1 MKDGKRLVI
10 VGSGMAGTAC
20 VEELIKTGKGT
31 FEITVLGKE
40 RHPNYNRV
48 LLSQVLT
55 GEKTLNDIT
64 THAPAWYDKTGVRLL
79 LGRKVTGIN
88 RGKRVIV
95 TEDGAEERYDKLIL
109 ALGSSPIVPDIP
121 GAQKDGVVAF
131 RNIDDCERLRGLATK
146 GIKAVVIGGGLLGL
160 EAAHALRSMGAEV
173 TVVHLADRLME
184 RQLDAAAAGFLKE
197 DLERAG
203 MRILLNAET
212 IAITGEDR
220 ASGVR
225 FKDGTG
231 IDAGVVVMCVGIRP
245 NTGLAEK
252 SGVYCKRGIVVSD
265 TMQTYDPAIY
275 AVGECVEHRGTTFGL
290 VAQVFEQAR
299 VAANHLAG
307 DARLTFK
314 NRPTAARLKIQGID
328 LYSAGAIDK
337 DVEGDSIEYCDRKEK
352 VYKRVILREGKIS
365 GIIMYGDTFDGP
377 KLFGA
382 LTEDADVSKIRRSLL
397 LGGGK
402 DAAPMEMTDATVV
415 CGCNGVTKGMIREAI
430 EKKSLFTVEDV
441 KRETKA
447 ATSCGGCSGT
457 VERILEETL
466 GSNFEAKAGDA
477 GLCPCTKY
485 AREDIVKN
493 IRERELMSVSEVMD
507 TLGWETVGCEI
518 CRPAIN
524 YYVGMVWPKGCE
536 DDATSRLVNERT
548 HANIQKDGRFS
559 VVPRLYG
566 GAATPDELK
575 KIADA
580 AIKYNAALVKI
591 TGGQRIALIGVRKED
606 LPAIWNDLGMD
617 SGYAYGKAL
626 RTVKTCVG
634 AAFCRYGT
642 QDSLGLGVELEKR
655 LTGLWMPAKVKLSV
669 SGCPRNCSESA
680 IKDIGIVG
688 INGGWEIYAGGCGGV
703 ELKAGHHL
711 CTVKTKEE
719 VIAIVGA
726 FIQLYREEAEYTERT
741 FKWIRRAG
749 LDVIKKAVVEDA
761 ANREALVERLDLALS
776 AATDPWKARGDR
788 DARDAGDMMRA

>member
-1 MKDGKRLVI
+1 MKDKKRLVI

-20 VEELIKTGKGT
+20 VEELLKTGKGD

-55 GEKTLNDIT
+55 GEKTLDDIT
-64 THAPAWYDKTGVRLL
+64 THAPAWYGATGVRLL
-79 LGRKVTGIN
+79 LGRKVTGVD
-88 RGKRVIV
+88 RGRRAVV

-109 ALGSSPIVPDIP
+109 ALGSRPIVPDIP
-121 GAQKDGVVAF
+121 GAQKHGVVAF
-131 RNIDDCERLRGLATK
+131 RNIDDCERIRGLVRK
-146 GIKAVVIGGGLLGL
+146 GVKAAVIGGGLLGL
-160 EAAHALRSMGAEV
+160 EAAHALLLMGAEV

-184 RQLDAAAAGFLKE
+184 RQLDAPAAGFLKE

-203 MRILLNAET
+203 ISVLLNAET
-212 IAITGEDR
+212 IAITGEDKVEGL
-220 ASGVR
+220 S
-225 FKDGTG
+225 FKDGSSLEAD
-231 IDAGVVVMCVGIRP
+231 IVILCVGIRP
-245 NTGLAEK
+245 NAGLAEK

-275 AVGECVEHRGTTFGL
+275 AVGECVEHRGATFGL

-299 VAANHLAG
+299 VAANHISG

-314 NRPTAARLKIQGID
+314 NRPTAARLKIPGID
-328 LYSAGAIDK
+328 LYSAGRVVEDK
-337 DVEGDSIEYCDRKEK
+337 ESDSIDYCDRNEK
-352 VYKRVILREGKIS
+352 VYKRVFIRDGKVS

-382 LTEDADVSKIRRSLL
+382 LSEGADVSKTRRYLL

-402 DAAPMEMTDATVV
+402 DAAPMDMTDATVV

-447 ATSCGGCSGT
+447 ATSCGGCSGL
-457 VERILEETL
+457 VARILEETL

-493 IRERELMSVSEVMD
+493 IRERELRSVSEVMD

-524 YYVGMVWPKGCE
+524 YYVGMCWPGRSA
-536 DDATSRLVNERT
+536 DDATSRLVNERV
-548 HANIQKDGRFS
+548 HANIQKDGQFS

-575 KIADA
+575 RIADA

-591 TGGQRIALIGVRKED
+591 TGGQRIALIGVKKED
-606 LPAIWNDLGMD
+606 LPKIWLDLGMD

-642 QDSLGLGVELEKR
+642 QDSMGLGVELERR
-655 LTGLWMPAKVKLSV
+655 LNGLWMPAKVKLSV

-680 IKDIGIVG
+680 IKDVGVVG
-688 INGGWEIYAGGCGGV
+688 ISGGWEIYAGGCGGV
-703 ELKAGHHL
+703 ELKAGGRL

-719 VIAIVGA
+719 VMEIAGA
-726 FIQLYREEAEYTERT
+726 FIQLYREEAEYGERT
-741 FKWIRRAG
+741 FKWIRRVG
-749 LDVIKKAVVEDA
+749 LDAVKKAVVEDVS
-761 ANREALVERLDLALS
+761 NRKALLVRLDEALS
-776 AATDPWKARGDR
+776 ATTDPWKTRINEA
-788 DARDAGDMMRA
+788 AMRA

>member
-1 MKDGKRLVI
+1 MNNKKRLVI

-20 VEELIKTGKGT
+20 VEEILKTGKGA

-40 RHPNYNRV
+40 RHSNYNRV

-79 LGRKVTGIN
+79 LGRKVTAIE
-88 RGKRVIV
+88 RGRRVIV

-109 ALGSSPIVPDIP
+109 ALGSRPIVPDIP
-121 GAQKDGVVAF
+121 GAQKEGVVAF
-131 RNIDDCERLRGLATK
+131 RDLDDCERLRGLVTK
-146 GIKAVVIGGGLLGL
+146 NVKAAVIGGGLLGL

-197 DLERAG
+197 DLEKAG

-212 IAITGEDR
+212 IAITGEDK
-220 ASGVR
+220 AEGVR
-225 FKDGTG
+225 FKDGSG
-231 IDAGVVVMCVGIRP
+231 LEAGVVVMCVGIRP

-275 AVGECVEHRGTTFGL
+275 AVGECVEHRGATFGL

-314 NRPTAARLKIQGID
+314 NRPTAARLKIPGID
-328 LYSAGAIDK
+328 LYSAGAIDGG
-337 DVEGDSIEYCDRKEK
+337 VEGDSIEYCDRKEK

-365 GIIMYGDTFDGP
+365 GIIMYGDTLDGP

-382 LTEDADVSKIRRSLL
+382 LTEGSDVSTVRGSLL
-397 LGGGK
+397 LGGGGK
-402 DAAPMEMTDATVV
+402 DAAPMAMTDETVV
-415 CGCNGVTKGMIREAI
+415 CGCNGITKGMIREAI

-447 ATSCGGCSGT
+447 ATSCGGCSG
-457 VERILEETL
+457 VVARIIEETL
-466 GSNFEAKAGDA
+466 GSNFEAKADEA

-485 AREDIVKN
+485 ARADILKN
-493 IRERELMSVSEVMD
+493 IRERELMSVREVMD

-536 DDATSRLVNERT
+536 DDATSRLVNERV
-548 HANIQKDGRFS
+548 HANIQKDGQFS

-566 GAATPDELK
+566 GVATPAELK
-575 KIADA
+575 RIADA

-606 LPAIWNDLGMD
+606 LPNIWNDLGMD

-655 LTGLWMPAKVKLSV
+655 LGGLWMPAKVKLSV

-703 ELKAGHHL
+703 ELKAGHHF

-719 VIAIVGA
+719 VIAIAGA

-749 LDVIKKAVVEDA
+749 LDVIKKAVVENVS
-761 ANREALVERLDLALS
+761 NRKALLERLDLALS
-776 AATDPWKARGDR
+776 ATTDPWRARIN
-788 DARDAGDMMRA
+788 GDMMRG